1 MNTQE
6 LERDETLHDEYDA
19 RAMGRPKLDYS
30 DSLASLF
37 HENTKLTDLSSR
49 VLGQRVQAFK
59 APYFIKRSVQPYK
72 VYPGKDL
79 ISLPDRRAAVPDRSD
94 LFDLID
100 ERQSRRQ
107 YEDAPLT
114 LDEIGTLLAFT
125 YGITRE
131 ASVASV
137 EDATQQY
144 RAVPS
149 PGALYPLEQ
158 YVMLF
163 NAEVEPGLYHYRP
176 DEHGLECLETGDVR
190 DAVDEASFAS
200 ATMALDDAGG
210 VVLTTAVFERVLL
223 KYGDRGYRFVC
234 LEAGLAAQN
243 LSLVGEALD
252 IGTCMVGGYK
262 DDAFHDLLDVDGT
275 SEALL
280 NLFVIGSA

>member
-1 MNTQE
+1 
-6 LERDETLHDEYDA
+6 
-19 RAMGRPKLDYS
+19 
-30 DSLASLF
+30 
-37 HENTKLTDLSSR
+37 
-49 VLGQRVQAFK
+49 
-59 APYFIKRSVQPYK
+59 VQPYK
-72 VYPGKDL
+72 VYPGKDRL
-79 ISLPDRRAAVPDRSD
+79 QLPDRRAAVPDRAD

-100 ERQSRRQ
+100 ERQSRRE
-107 YEDAPLT
+107 YDDAPLT
-114 LDEIGTLLAFT
+114 LSEIGTLLAFT
-125 YGITRE
+125 YGVTRE

-137 EDATQQY
+137 EEATQQY

-158 YVMLF
+158 YLMLF

-176 DEHGLECLETGDVR
+176 DAHTLERLQTGDFR

-210 VVLTTAVFERVLL
+210 IVLTTAVFERILV

-234 LEAGLAAQN
+234 IEAGLAAQN

-252 IGTCMVGGYK
+252 VGTCMVGGYK